1 MVRALAT
8 DPDCPVVFWFRVGTS
23 AATIDR
29 KTGVPETPLG
39 EAKKRFEVCE
49 AQAAVKVPAAVTGE
63 FVTVKSLGIESPT
76 EVTVPAPAT
85 ADHTKAEPFHF
96 KKVSVTVGTET
107 NPVVLA
113 AVW

>member
-1 MVRALAT
+1 M
-8 DPDCPVVFWFRVGTS
+8 
-23 AATIDR
+23 
-29 KTGVPETPLG
+29 G
-39 EAKKRFEVCE
+39 EAKNKFEFWE
-49 AQAAVKVPAAVTGE
+49 AQAAVKVPEEVTGE
-63 FVTVKSLGIESPT
+63 LVTVKSLGIESPT